1 VQYENTLVAGIN
13 ETVVRQISASNQEP
27 QWMLD
32 LRLKALEIYRM
43 KNMPNWGPDI
53 SKLDLESIYY
63 FAKPNGSG
71 NNKTWEEVPEN
82 IKKTFDR
89 LGIPE
94 AEKKSLA

>member
-1 VQYENTLVAGIN
+1 
-13 ETVVRQISASNQEP
+13 
-27 QWMLD
+27 
-32 LRLKALEIYRM
+32 
-43 KNMPNWGPDI
+43 
-53 SKLDLESIYY
+53 LESIYY
-63 FAKPNGSG
+63 FAKPTGSG